1 MLKTVKDACDIF
13 ASTLNYQVAGGVESL
28 AQVLSSQDGGKA
40 FFEKSYVTRGMEE
53 LLCEGL
59 LRLSGQTDQ
68 ALFELAQAMGG
79 GKTHLMTAL
88 GFLAKNPS
96 LRAQILPAE
105 VFNRLENSS
114 ARVAVFD
121 GRESPD
127 HYLWGAI
134 ATQLGAAEQF
144 KPFWQNGPK
153 APGKEHWKAMIGDEP
168 TLILFDEL
176 PPYFLEAKTVTV
188 GQGTLVDVLTRAL
201 SNLFSAALE
210 LPRCCVVL
218 ANLADSYQE
227 QIKEVR
233 RIVADVQREA
243 SRQAK
248 VITPVSLEGSE
259 IYSILRKR
267 LFQTLPSEQE
277 IDEIAESYAEQI
289 KLAEDSGYLT
299 ARSLEQVADEIRET
313 YPFHPSFKHLVA
325 LFKDNPNFRETR
337 GLLQFTARVVR
348 SVWQREHNDVYLI
361 GTQHLNLNDSQV
373 MEEVASIN
381 RSLRPAI
388 AKDVADNAGNAHA
401 EEVDANLNSDA
412 GSQVAAMVLSASLSL
427 AVKGHV
433 GLRRE
438 EIIEYL
444 VSPNRKPDEF
454 SQAFDLLRK
463 RAWYLHAN
471 GELFY
476 FSDTENL
483 TKRIQREAQGVPK
496 GKIDSALR
504 NRLTGMLQPQSRK
517 AYQSVQVMPE
527 INDINLN
534 SHRVLVVV
542 APDNSVPPEEIQR
555 FYRSVTEK
563 NHLLVLSGNDTYMA
577 SRVEESLRELYAIT
591 NILKSLRAGDNLH
604 TQATEAQ
611 EEAERAFLQTLQ
623 GTYNRLF
630 FPSEDGLRT
639 VTIANGLKFG
649 DSLETTVE
657 AQIEDLLAGMNCDN
671 KLARD
676 GEQDPTPYFAMAEED
691 LWPHGD
697 RRTPWRDVL
706 MRAKSNPAWPW
717 LPGLKGL
724 ENLKVQALNQG
735 RWREGADGYLEKGP
749 FPKEKTS
756 INIIDQGK
764 DPQTG
769 EIVLSL
775 TSQNAGQQPRI
786 HYAPTIAVSE
796 ADPLVTDLDTFRT
809 SAPTLYF
816 LAVDSTGEHASGEP
830 TRWVAKLKVR
840 YQVDDHPDSRLV
852 TLAVFPSAALRY
864 VVDGTNPR
872 EGQIYTEP
880 FAIADDKVTLQV
892 YAQAGEASCLETFTI
907 PARGDKRV
915 VIDENKPAK
924 LVQEK
929 TNIDSTYKV
938 FKVIEQFKERQG
950 IAFHGVILEVGEG
963 ERAVQV
969 RFHDRPVT
977 PSMLEKVINS
987 LRENLEEPDALIT
1000 VKIRDGADFDKG
1012 FDLKQFAEITGINL
1026 TPDKVE
1032 Q

>member
-1 MLKTVKDACDIF
+1 MLKTVKDACEIF
-13 ASTLNYQVAGGVESL
+13 ASTLDYQVAGGVESL
-28 AQVLSSQDGGKA
+28 AQVLNSQDGGKA
-40 FFEKSYVTRGMEE
+40 FFEKSYLTRRMEQ

-88 GFLAKNPS
+88 GFLAKNPT
-96 LRAQILPAE
+96 LRAQILPVE
-105 VFNRLENSS
+105 VLNRLGNTN

-134 ATQLGAAEQF
+134 AEQLGAEEHC

-176 PPYFLEAKTVTV
+176 PPYFLEAKTVMV

-201 SNLFSAALE
+201 SNLFVAALE

-218 ANLADSYQE
+218 ANLTDSYQE

-243 SRQAK
+243 SRQAR

-267 LFQTLPSEQE
+267 LFQTLPSEEE
-277 IDEIAESYAEQI
+277 IDEVAEAYAEQI
-289 KLAEDSGYLT
+289 KVSEDSGYLT

-337 GLLQFTARVVR
+337 GLLQFSARVVR
-348 SVWQREHNDVYLI
+348 SAWGRQQNDVYLI
-361 GTQHLNLNDSQV
+361 GTQHLSLNDGQV
-373 MEEVASIN
+373 MEEVSDIN
-381 RSLRPAI
+381 RALRPAI
-388 AKDVADNAGNAHA
+388 SKDVADTGNSHA
-401 EEVDANLNSDA
+401 EEVDTSLNSDA
-412 GSQVAAMVLSASLSL
+412 GSQVAAMILSASLSL
-427 AVKGHV
+427 AVKGHI

-444 VSPNRKPDEF
+444 VAPNRKPDEF

-496 GKIDSALR
+496 GKIDNALR

-517 AYQSVQVMPE
+517 AYQSVLVMPE
-527 INDINLN
+527 INDINLS

-555 FYRSVTEK
+555 FYRSVAEK

-577 SRVEESLRELYAIT
+577 SRVEESLRELYAIEKIEKT
-591 NILKSLRAGDNLH
+591 LVDDSNLKI
-604 TQATEAQ
+604 QAKEALK
-611 EEAERAFLQTLQ
+611 EAERAFLQTLQ

-630 FPSEDGLRT
+630 YPSDEGLRAA
-639 VTIANGLKFG
+639 TIANGLKFG
-649 DSLETTVE
+649 ESLETTVE
-657 AQIEDLLAGMNCDN
+657 AQIEKLLADMSCDN
-671 KLARD
+671 KLAQD
-676 GEQDPTPYFAMAEED
+676 AENDPTPYYAMAEED
-691 LWPHGD
+691 LWPQGT

-724 ENLKVQALNQG
+724 EGLKNSAINQG
-735 RWREGADGYLEKGP
+735 RWREGTDGYLEKGP

-764 DPQTG
+764 DPQTN
-769 EIVLSL
+769 EIILSL
-775 TSQNAGQQPRI
+775 TPQNAGQNPRV
-786 HYAPTIAVSE
+786 HYASTVQVSE
-796 ADPLVTDLDTFRT
+796 TDPLVTNLDAFRT

-816 LAVDSTGEHASGEP
+816 LAVDSTGEHANGEP

-840 YQVDDHPDSRLV
+840 YQVGDRPDHRLV
-852 TLAVFPSAALRY
+852 ELAVFPAAEIRY

-872 EGQIYTEP
+872 EGRVYTES
-880 FAIADDKVTLQV
+880 FEISDDKVTLQV
-892 YAQAGEASCLETFTI
+892 YAQAGEATITETFTI
-907 PARGDKRV
+907 PQKGNKRAE
-915 VIDENKPAK
+915 IDENKPAK
-924 LVQEK
+924 LVREK

-938 FKVIEQFKERQG
+938 FKVVDNFKERQG
-950 IAFHGVILEVGEG
+950 VIFHGVILNVGEG

-969 RFHDRPVT
+969 RFNDRPVT
-977 PSMLEKVINS
+977 PSILEKVINA
-987 LRENLEEPDALIT
+987 LRENIGEPDAL
-1000 VKIRDGADFDKG
+1000 VQVMIRDGATFDKG
-1012 FDLKQFAEITGINL
+1012 FDLKQFAEITGVDL